1 MTADRNVT
9 EGPLTHLLDVLDVA
23 QVDRNTFRG
32 LTAPESDRPVFGGQV
47 AGQALRAAAFT
58 VGVDHQVNSLHAYFL
73 RPGRYGLPIAYTVDR
88 IRDGTS
94 FTTRRV
100 TARQEGEAILNL
112 DASFH
117 RGEPGDE
124 QGPMR
129 SVEAVDPPERGEV
142 PERPPWLRLRPVEM
156 RSVSPPAGKARAVW
170 IRAPG
175 ELPPDP
181 AVHACVLTYFS
192 DMGPAGVVA
201 GWWAGVERGDRMT
214 ASLDHCMWFHRPV
227 RADEWVLYELERVVS
242 ANARGVAWGSIWTR
256 SGDLA
261 VTLVQEVLVRPLGKV
276 GR

>member
-1 MTADRNVT
+1 MTADRNLT
-9 EGPLTHLLDVLDVA
+9 EGPLTHLLDVLDVTR
-23 QVDRNTFRG
+23 VDRNTFRG
-32 LTAPESDRPVFGGQV
+32 LTAAESDRPVFGGQV

-58 VGVDHQVNSLHAYFL
+58 VEADHQVNSLHAYFL
-73 RPGRYGLPIAYTVDR
+73 RPGRYGLPITYGVDR

-100 TARQEGEAILNL
+100 TALQEGEAILNL

-117 RGEPGDE
+117 RREAGDE
-124 QGPMR
+124 QPPIHRIDG
-129 SVEAVDPPERGEV
+129 VDPPELGQV
-142 PERPPWLRLRPVEM
+142 PERPAWLRQRPVEM
-156 RSVSPPAGKARAVW
+156 RNVPPRDGKARAVW

-181 AVHACVLTYFS
+181 AVHACVLTYLS
-192 DMGPAGVVA
+192 DMGPVGVVA
-201 GWWAGVERGDRMT
+201 GWWAGVARGSLMT
-214 ASLDHCMWFHRPV
+214 ASLDHCMWFHQPV
-227 RADEWVLYELERVVS
+227 RADDWVLYELERIVS

-261 VTLVQEVLVRPLGKV
+261 VTLVQEVLVRPLGAV